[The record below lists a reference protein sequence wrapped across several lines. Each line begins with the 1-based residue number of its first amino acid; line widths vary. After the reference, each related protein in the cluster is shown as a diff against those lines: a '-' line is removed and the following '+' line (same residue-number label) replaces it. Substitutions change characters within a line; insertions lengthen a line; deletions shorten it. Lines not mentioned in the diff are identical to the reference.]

1 MANELQVLVVE
12 DRWMLADAFR
22 LVLEGE
28 SDIASL
34 LPVTGVEAIA
44 VCRSA
49 RPDVIL
55 VDADLRD
62 TDGFALVGQIR
73 LACPDSRVVMLSE
86 LPDRDLENRAAEVGA
101 SSLVSTR
108 RAAEDLPGM
117 VRQLAAGG
125 RPFDLRER
133 GTDLG

>member
-1 MANELQVLVVE
+1 MAKKLQVLIVE

-28 SDIASL
+28 SDIDSL
-34 LPVTGVEAIA
+34 PPVTGVEAVE
-44 VCRSA
+44 VCRNA
-49 RPDVIL
+49 RPDVVL

-73 LACPDSRVVMLSE
+73 LACPDSRVVMLYE
-86 LPDRDLENRAAEVGA
+86 LPDRDLEKRAAVVGA
-101 SSLVSTR
+101 SSLISTR
-108 RAAEDLPGM
+108 LAAEDLPGM
-117 VRQLAAGG
+117 VRQVAASGQ
-125 RPFDLRER
+125 PFDLRER